1 MRTFL
6 TTVLLLGAALSP
18 GSHAA
23 ASVEQIIDEEMPAS
37 GVPGLAYAIVDGDTQ
52 GWTKYGLSSPRDR
65 QSRCRRRFPLRPLR
79 RILGSRHPLLRPRR
93 PSPRC
98 RPRPP
103 LGWHLKHREG
113 RNP

>member
-37 GVPGLAYAIVDGDTQ
+37 GVPGLAYAIVDGDTVTT
-52 GWTKYGLSSPRDR
+52 GARGV
-65 QSRCRRRFPLRPLR
+65 
-79 RILGSRHPLLRPRR
+79 
-93 PSPRC
+93 
-98 RPRPP
+98 
-103 LGWHLKHREG
+103 REE
-113 RNP
+113 RSTI